1 MSNSLINLV
10 PVLDGTNYQVW
21 SRSMKA
27 YLRSQDLWLY
37 TNGTWMRPGFAGAA
51 HPTAEECTARA
62 NWDKNNESAIG
73 YMTLHL
79 NHTIWDKM
87 SALTTA
93 ANIWTRLETDYG
105 TISPTVVFE
114 FYKKTTTFKVDPKR
128 QPRPQIEYL
137 EGLYTHLEAE
147 TVDIPDFVQAMTLL
161 TALPHSWEPPIIQA
175 ALASG
180 QITQVTLA
188 NTKSIILCYWEA
200 ERAKKGATSHV
211 ANKISA
217 VK

>member
-1 MSNSLINLV
+1 MSNSLLNLV
-10 PVLDGTNYQVW
+10 PVLDGTNYRVW

-37 TNGTWMRPGFAGAA
+37 VNGTWMCPGFADAA
-51 HPTAEECTARA
+51 HPTAEERTARA

-73 YMTLHL
+73 YITLCL
-79 NHTIWDKM
+79 NPTIYDKVTALTIAATIWTHLK
-87 SALTTA
+87 
-93 ANIWTRLETDYG
+93 TDYG
-105 TISPTVVFE
+105 AILPTVVFE
-114 FYKKTTTFKVDPKR
+114 FYKKSTTFKINPKH

-137 EGLYTHLEAE
+137 EGLNTHLEAE
-147 TVDIPDFVQAMTLL
+147 TVDIPDFVRAMTLL
-161 TALPHSWEPPIIQA
+161 MALPHSWELPIIQA

-188 NTKSIILCYWEA
+188 NTKSIILHYWEA
-200 ERAKKGATSHV
+200 ERAKKGVTSHV